1 MILTALILWLAAAG
15 LLAWLSARWGKE
27 WPRWVSLGALLV
39 HLAGLIAIWV
49 QDLAQGGTFAQG
61 AWLMEV
67 DAVWIPQLGI
77 HFHLALDG
85 LSLLM
90 LVLTD
95 LLGIMAVAAS
105 WQGIQQ
111 RVGFF
116 HLNLLWILAALIGVF
131 VALDLFLFYFFW
143 EMMLVP
149 LYFLIAIWG
158 HERRTYATL
167 KFFLFTQASGLLM
180 LLGILG
186 LVFVHAHD
194 TGIYTFNYLELL
206 GTSFPPALG
215 LLLALGFFAAF
226 AVKLPAVPFHT
237 WLPDAHTQAPT
248 AGSVILAG
256 LLLKAGAYGFLR
268 FLIPLFPEAAR
279 QMAPAA
285 MILGVIG
292 ILYGAIQ
299 AFGQTDLKRLVAYT
313 SVSHMGFVLIGVFAW
328 NQLALQGAVVV
339 MLSHGISTGAL
350 FILVGGLYDR
360 TKTRDMARLGGL
372 WSTTPRMGGAAMVF
386 ALASLGLPGLGN
398 FVGEFLVLLGVYQVN
413 VPLAMLATLGLV
425 VATIYSLWMMQ
436 RVFFGANTEGWHLPD
451 LDLRESVIFAVL
463 IALIIWLGLF
473 PGTILN
479 TARPALDALQ
489 QSSTYSQQ
497 AAVPAPDAPELD
509 QASRAQGGAP

>member
-1 MILTALILWLAAAG
+1 
-15 LLAWLSARWGKE
+15 
-27 WPRWVSLGALLV
+27 
-39 HLAGLIAIWV
+39 
-49 QDLAQGGTFAQG
+49 
-61 AWLMEV
+61 
-67 DAVWIPQLGI
+67 
-77 HFHLALDG
+77 
-85 LSLLM
+85 
-90 LVLTD
+90 
-95 LLGIMAVAAS
+95 
-105 WQGIQQ
+105 
-111 RVGFF
+111 
-116 HLNLLWILAALIGVF
+116 
-131 VALDLFLFYFFW
+131 
-143 EMMLVP
+143 
-149 LYFLIAIWG
+149 
-158 HERRTYATL
+158 
-167 KFFLFTQASGLLM
+167 
-180 LLGILG
+180 
-186 LVFVHAHD
+186 
-194 TGIYTFNYLELL
+194 
-206 GTSFPPALG
+206 
-215 LLLALGFFAAF
+215 
-226 AVKLPAVPFHT
+226 
-237 WLPDAHTQAPT
+237 
-248 AGSVILAG
+248 LAG